1 MNINICLNSNK
12 FIEYFRLN
20 RLLVTTNKDMASR
33 YVAVERGTRNTT
45 SYRVYFKDTETGQ
58 AISPFHDIPLFAN
71 EEKKVYNMVVEIPRW
86 TNQKM
91 EIATKEKLNPIKQDV
106 KKGVLRYVKNP
117 FPHKGYIWNY
127 GALPQTW
134 ESPVHVDESTGCKG
148 DNDPIDVVEI
158 GSKVHPRGSVIQVK
172 ILGVM
177 ALIDEGETDWKLIA
191 IDVNDQLAPQLND
204 ISDVDKYQP
213 GLIKAT
219 HEWFKIY
226 KIPDGKPANAFAFN
240 GEAKDRPFAEKVIEE
255 TNHFWKELVAS
266 TGEHEIERGN
276 VTLESSPNK
285 ITDPN
290 LLLDA
295 APSLDE
301 GEKLTDAERTAID
314 KWYFI
319 QLV

>member
-1 MNINICLNSNK
+1 MTTKNK
-12 FIEYFRLN
+12 N
-20 RLLVTTNKDMASR
+20 MASR

-71 EEKKVYNMVVEIPRW
+71 EEKNIYNMVVEIPRW
-86 TNQKM
+86 TNAKM

-134 ESPVHVDESTGCKG
+134 ESPTHVDESTGCKG

-191 IDVNDQLAPQLND
+191 IDVNDELAPHLND
-204 ISDVDKYQP
+204 ISDVENHLP

-226 KIPDGKPANAFAFN
+226 KIPDGKPANVFAFN
-240 GEAKDRPFAEKVIEE
+240 GEAKNRAFAEKVIQE
-255 TNHFWKELVAS
+255 TSKFWKELVAS

-276 VTLESSPNK
+276 VTVGSSPNK
-285 ITDPN
+285 IPDSN

-301 GEKLTDAERTAID
+301 GLTLTDAERTAID

-319 QLV
+319 QLA